1 MRDSIQIYQKTLK
14 EIKALDYA
22 LNVIS
27 WDSSTVAPKG
37 CFNNRSKYI
46 GILAGNRHKLITNKE
61 YIDAVNYL
69 YKNRKELEENL
80 QYEITRVK
88 RENDMMMK
96 VPSNL
101 YSSYYELLAVSNNV
115 WEEAKLKNDFSLFY
129 ETLDNVIKIT
139 KKLTKYWSTQ
149 SLKGYNVLLDMY
161 EPGFK
166 KAKYDKFFNCLKE
179 KLVPFVKKVLA
190 KPIKVNECF
199 FKNFSIE
206 KQKEFTNYI
215 AEVMKFDLNYGMI
228 AESEHPFTSAF
239 DIEDV
244 RLTTHFYENNLQS
257 SIFSTIHELGH
268 ATYERNISPDLADT
282 FSATG
287 ASMAMHESQSRF
299 YENIIGRHY
308 NFWKVHYK
316 KLKEIFHKELLHV
329 SLHDFYM
336 YINEVKASYIRTDAD
351 ELTYPL
357 HIMLRYDIEKEIF
370 DGNLETKDIEK
381 RWNELFYEYFG
392 IEVDKASNGVLQD
405 VHWSGGSFGYFPTYA
420 LGSAYAAQIYH
431 SMIEDINLKTSLE
444 SGTTEEINLWLKE
457 KIHKYGASKSPNDIL
472 LLATGKKFNP
482 NYYVKYLIKKYS
494 KIYGI
499 K

>member
-1 MRDSIQIYQKTLK
+1 MKDSIQIYNRTLK
-14 EIKALDYA
+14 EIKAIDYA
-22 LNVIS
+22 LGVIS

-46 GILAGNRHKLITNKE
+46 GILAGYKHKLTTDKA
-61 YIDAVNYL
+61 YIDSVALL
-69 YKNRKELEENL
+69 YKNRKELDEAL
-80 QYEITRVK
+80 QYEIVRVK

-101 YSSYYELLAVSNNV
+101 YISYYELLSVSNNV
-115 WEEAKLKNDFSLFY
+115 WEEAKQRNDYSIFY
-129 ETLDNVIKIT
+129 ETLDEVIKVT
-139 KKLTKYWSTQ
+139 KKVIKYWSTQ

-166 KAKYDKFFNCLKE
+166 VAKYDKFFNVLKE

-190 KPIKVNECF
+190 KPIKINEDLL
-199 FKNFSIE
+199 KNFSIE

-215 AEVMKFDLNYGMI
+215 ANVMKFDLNYGMI
-228 AESEHPFTSAF
+228 CESEHPFTTGL

-244 RLTTHFYENNLQS
+244 RLTTHYYENNLQS

-268 ATYERNISPDLADT
+268 ATYERNISKDFADT

-316 KLKEIFHKELLHV
+316 KLKEIFTKELSHV

-392 IEVDKASNGVLQD
+392 IEVDKPVNGVLQD
-405 VHWSGGSFGYFPTYA
+405 CHWSNGSFGYFPTYA

-431 SMIEDINLKTSLE
+431 KMIEDINIKKSLE
-444 SGTTEEINLWLKE
+444 SGTTEEINEWLKE
-457 KIHKYGASKSPNDIL
+457 KIHKYGASKPPKDIL
-472 LLATGKKFNP
+472 ENATGTKFNP

-494 KIYGI
+494 KIYDL
-499 K
+499 